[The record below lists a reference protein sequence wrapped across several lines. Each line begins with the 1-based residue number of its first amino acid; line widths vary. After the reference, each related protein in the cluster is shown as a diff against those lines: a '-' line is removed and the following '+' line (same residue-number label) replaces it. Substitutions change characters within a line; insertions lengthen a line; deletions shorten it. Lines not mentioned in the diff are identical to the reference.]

1 MRLDSSWVSPN
12 EQSRQWL
19 PLAHT
24 QGRQSRLEH
33 HQVWQTGGGRTRQPA
48 RASTVTL
55 RLSSGK
61 PPPPA
66 VGRPSGRARSRL
78 DLRVALAIGPP
89 PPQPALATG
98 PLPRTPRALAIGPRE
113 DFCRHFLEL
122 QRCDSS
128 RRTAKE
134 YRTRGGQRLTLVQHG
149 RQSFTMDNRQQVL
162 RHQARQAGPLQRPRV
177 RPRHSTR

>member
-33 HQVWQTGGGRTRQPA
+33 HQFWQTGGGRTRQPA

-55 RLSSGK
+55 RLSWGK
-61 PPPPA
+61 PPSPT
-66 VGRPSGRARSRL
+66 VGQPSGRARSRL
-78 DLRVALAIGPP
+78 DLRV
-89 PPQPALATG
+89 
-98 PLPRTPRALAIGPRE
+98 ALAIGPRE

-149 RQSFTMDNRQQVL
+149 RQSFTMDNRRQVL
-162 RHQARQAGPLQRPRV
+162 RHQARQAGPLRRPRV